1 MSGIQFMLE
10 TEFGKAIA
18 ILVVTA
24 VALIAAGVLKMYT
37 SWSDFFK
44 ALNENAMSIAVLIVV
59 AFVAIQ
65 LIGDGAMGFYDGSI
79 EDTNVPPRV
88 REVKIMNFVV
98 GLVLALLCFIVMY
111 ARCGVCSKA
120 AGRVRGAMPRNP
132 FAGFGKALGFGR
144 RRKKRRC

>member
-1 MSGIQFMLE
+1 MLE
-10 TEFGKAIA
+10 TEFGKSIA
-18 ILVVTA
+18 ILVVTG
-24 VALIAAGVLKMYT
+24 VALIAAGVLKMRT
-37 SWSDFFK
+37 SRESFFK

-79 EDTNVPPRV
+79 EDTSVPQKV
-88 REVKIMNFVV
+88 RDVKIMNFVV
-98 GLVLALLCFIVMY
+98 GLVLALLCFMVIC
-111 ARCGVCSKA
+111 ARWGVCSEA
-120 AGRVRGAMPRNP
+120 AGRVSAMARNP